1 MKISSYTKTISV
13 SSEAKPILQE
23 LDKVRPNNIS
33 FSAMLAIAAKEYV
46 ENHKSEILNLT
57 NIMDSSP
64 TFFADINEWK
74 KFVEKSPI
82 SELKKIQNRHMQV
95 GNIIRKRTNELL

>member
-13 SSEAKPILQE
+13 SNNSKPALEALE
-23 LDKVRPNNIS
+23 EVRPKDIS
-33 FSAMLAIAAKEYV
+33 FSAMLALAAREYV

-57 NIMDSSP
+57 NFMDSSP

>member
-1 MKISSYTKTISV
+1 MNISSYTKTISV

-57 NIMDSSP
+57 NFMDSSP
-64 TFFADINEWK
+64 TFFSDVECWK
-74 KFVEKSPI
+74 KYIEKSTTAD
-82 SELKKIQNRHMQV
+82 LKKIQNRHLQI
-95 GNIIRKRTNELL
+95 GNIIRRRVNELL